1 MELLWGE
8 LVRQHREHIETT
20 KKESNTESLVTHKSQ
35 QLKQTSVFASSKTHW
50 TEGLHIS

>member
-8 LVRQHREHIETT
+8 LVRQHQEHIETT
-20 KKESNTESLVTHKSQ
+20 KKESNTESVVTHKSQ
-35 QLKQTSVFASSKTHW
+35 HLKQTSVFALSKPHW